1 MSSTPEEF
9 KCPITREV
17 MIHPFTTKAG
27 NTYEYDAISNWLQNK
42 STDPMTNC
50 TLETKDLIPNNTL
63 RSQIVSWSEQYA
75 PHLQEKLANT
85 PKPVLKEVEPETNL
99 DRILAFKGS
108 RARDKI
114 NDKFPTPQ
122 KFSAHGHTYEFSL
135 SIMEGKKPRIQV
147 RCDGGQFMF
156 APNKEMFVVPQ
167 GIIFYDPKEIEEI
180 RGDTNAKLV
189 CKYKNNCTNEQCKF
203 SHKFVCAHGTCCRNK
218 LNCKFLHP
226 EPSSVVPIG
235 KSYPMDRECKYKT
248 SCTNKKC
255 SFAHP
260 KGRMSIPRETVQV
273 FITHELNLTKKEQPI
288 ALPLDIPAVATKM
301 QFQGEFV
308 FFFVPYEGTWAKHH
322 YKTVIVHRYD
332 ASKNCHKL
340 LGEYSLD
347 GHYCN
352 CVVGSGRYLV
362 FSFWPYEDEAMRAI
376 WEGEKSMREMKK
388 AQIALEME
396 NEELKKEVKLLK
408 SEISQKDSLIDRLC
422 KNIKNLKRERQEQ
435 MEAAAK
441 RRREYEERK
450 KEQQRAWE
458 SRKAAAQAAKIKKK
472 FKFSRETFTR

>member
-1 MSSTPEEF
+1 M
-9 KCPITREV
+9 
-17 MIHPFTTKAG
+17 G
-27 NTYEYDAISNWLQNK
+27 
-42 STDPMTNC
+42 
-50 TLETKDLIPNNTL
+50 
-63 RSQIVSWSEQYA
+63 
-75 PHLQEKLANT
+75 
-85 PKPVLKEVEPETNL
+85 
-99 DRILAFKGS
+99 GS
-108 RARDKI
+108 RPRDKI

-122 KFSAHGHTYEFSL
+122 KFSAYGHTYEFSL
-135 SIMEGKKPRIQV
+135 SVTEGRKPRMQV
-147 RCDGGQFMF
+147 RCDGGDVMF
-156 APNKEMFVVPQ
+156 APNKEMFVVPE
-167 GIIFYDPKEIEEI
+167 GIIFYDPKQIEE
-180 RGDTNAKLV
+180 TLVNPNENV
-189 CKYKNNCTNEQCKF
+189 CKFRNNCRNNDCTA
-203 SHKFVCAHGTCCRNK
+203 SHRFVCIKGTSCRK
-218 LNCKFLHP
+218 SSCKFLHP
-226 EPSSVVPIG
+226 EQSSVVPVG
-235 KSYPMDRECKYKT
+235 RNYPLNTECKYNT

-255 SFAHP
+255 FFAHP
-260 KGRMSIPRETVQV
+260 KGRMSIPREKAKI
-273 FITHELNLTKKEQPI
+273 FITHELDLTKKEQPI
-288 ALPLDIPAVATKM
+288 ALPLDIPDSVTKM

-422 KNIKNLKRERQEQ
+422 KNLKRERQEQ

-472 FKFSRETFTR
+472 FKFSRETFT